1 MADLGAEDGDGDVAT
16 RSDIFRF
23 AASSEWEML
32 LLYNCID
39 CLPNPSYRDELRVG
53 TSACSI

>member
-1 MADLGAEDGDGDVAT
+1 MADLGAGDGNVAT

-32 LLYNCID
+32 QTSVIHVCGLLAESK
-39 CLPNPSYRDELRVG
+39 L
-53 TSACSI
+53 